1 MSFPMRSKFTIV
13 EIEDTAI
20 EYQKM
25 LGDAIK
31 TGDTCSIEHLTSIVE
46 DLQGCVKYAADW
58 YNEGESEDADANESR
73 DAEEAGQDSRSTS
86 EEHS

>member
-1 MSFPMRSKFTIV
+1 MRSKFTIA
-13 EIEDTAI
+13 EIKATSS

-25 LGDAIK
+25 LDDAIK
-31 TGDTCSIEHLTSIVE
+31 TGNTSSIEHLTSIVE

-58 YNEGESEDADANESR
+58 YNEGESEDADENEPR
-73 DAEEAGQDSRSTS
+73 DAEEAGQAISSTS

>member
-1 MSFPMRSKFTIV
+1 MRSKFTIA
-13 EIEDTAI
+13 EIEDTAG

-25 LGDAIK
+25 LDDAIK
-31 TGDTCSIEHLTSIVE
+31 TGNTCSIEHLTSIVE

-58 YNEGESEDADANESR
+58 YNEGESEDADENEPR
-73 DAEEAGQDSRSTS
+73 DAEEAGQDISSTS

>member
-1 MSFPMRSKFTIV
+1 MRSKFTIA
-13 EIEDTAI
+13 EIEDTAG

-25 LGDAIK
+25 LDDAIK
-31 TGDTCSIEHLTSIVE
+31 TDNTRSIEHLTSIVE

-58 YNEGESEDADANESR
+58 YNEGESEAADENEPR
-73 DAEEAGQDSRSTS
+73 DAEEAGQAISSTS

>member
-1 MSFPMRSKFTIV
+1 MRSKFTIA
-13 EIEDTAI
+13 EIKATSS

-25 LGDAIK
+25 LDDSIK
-31 TGDTCSIEHLTSIVE
+31 TGNISSIEHLTSIVE

-58 YNEGESEDADANESR
+58 YNEGESEDADENEPR
-73 DAEEAGQDSRSTS
+73 DAEEAGQDISSAS

>member
-1 MSFPMRSKFTIV
+1 MSFPMRSKLTIA
-13 EIEDTAI
+13 EIEDTAA

-25 LGDAIK
+25 LDEAVK
-31 TGDTCSIEHLTSIVE
+31 ASNTSSIEHLTSIVE
-46 DLQGCVKYAADW
+46 DLQSCVKYAADW
-58 YNEGESEDADANESR
+58 YNEGESEDADANEPG